1 MKKTDKLIYTDAD
14 KCKTCY
20 TCLREC
26 PAKAIRIFEGR
37 AEVKSA
43 LCIGC
48 GNCVRV
54 CGRGAKKFYD
64 STGEALELLASGA
77 EVAALL
83 APSWPCQFPEW
94 EPWRLA
100 GMLRALG
107 FKYVHEVAFGADL
120 VSLRYQELLTHPA
133 NTRMIASTCPAVVSH
148 ITKYFPD
155 LVPNLAPIVS
165 PMVASA
171 LVARRLHGAAVK
183 TVFIGPCI
191 AKKAESLEMG
201 IDAALT
207 LSELDR
213 IFREKGE
220 ELKVVPSDFDLPHAG
235 KGRIYPIGRGLLQSA
250 GIPEDL
256 LTGNAVSAGG
266 RIEFAEAIKE
276 FRNEQLNTRLLE
288 VTSCMGCIM
297 GPGIDND
304 LPLFNRRFQISRYS
318 RMSLADFDAGK
329 WYQDVQRFKD
339 MDLSRG
345 FTPDP
350 QSPPAVPEPALSKV
364 LSELGKNSKEDEL
377 NCGACGYE
385 TCRDHAAAICRG
397 FAEEQM
403 CLPYTIDQLNNSLT
417 TLREFYHELSETRQQ
432 LAHSERMSSMGQLAA
447 GIAHEVNNPLGIV
460 LLYSHMMLERCA
472 DPSMKEGLQ
481 TIAEQS
487 DRCKKIVAGLL
498 HFARQNRVVLE
509 SQDLPELLGGFFKAM
524 ALPPGISVVM
534 ETSMKNAMAEV
545 DKDQFIQAMT
555 NLVVNAADAMP
566 GGGRVS
572 VRLRDTAGGVSIE
585 VSDTGI
591 GIPAENLP
599 KIFTPFFTTK
609 QIGKG
614 TGLGLAIT
622 YGIVKMHKG
631 ELKLVSNSDPRS
643 GPTGTVFTITI
654 PREGA

>member
-1 MKKTDKLIYTDAD
+1 MKKTDKLIWTDAD
-14 KCKTCY
+14 KCRTCY
-20 TCLREC
+20 TCVREC
-26 PAKAIRIFEGR
+26 PAKAIRIYKGR
-37 AEVKSA
+37 AEVMSE

-64 STGEALELLASGA
+64 STAETLALLASGA
-77 EVAALL
+77 PAAALV

-94 EPWRLA
+94 DQRRLVGA
-100 GMLRALG
+100 LRALG

-120 VSLRYQELLTHPA
+120 VSLRYQELLTSPA

-155 LVPNLAPIVS
+155 LVPRLAPIVS
-165 PMVASA
+165 PMAAAA
-171 LVARRLHGAAVK
+171 LVARRLHGAELK
-183 TVFIGPCI
+183 TVFIGPCV
-191 AKKAESLEMG
+191 AKKAEALDTG
-201 IDAALT
+201 VDAALT

-220 ELKVVPSDFDLPHAG
+220 ALKMVPSDFDPPHAG
-235 KGRIYPIGRGLLQSA
+235 KGRLYAIGRGLLQSA

-256 LTGNAVSAGG
+256 LTGNAVSAAG
-266 RIEFAEAIKE
+266 RLEYVEAIKE

-297 GPGIDND
+297 GPGIDKN
-304 LPLFNRRFQISRYS
+304 LPFFNRRFQVSRCARVS
-318 RMSLADFDAGK
+318 MADFDAYK
-329 WYQDVQRFKD
+329 WYQEVQRFAD
-339 MDLSRG
+339 LDLSRA
-345 FTPDP
+345 FKPDP
-350 QSPPAVPEPALSKV
+350 QPSPAVPPDSLAKV
-364 LSELGKNSKEDEL
+364 MVELGKNGPEDEL

-403 CLPYTIDQLNNSLT
+403 CLPYTIDQLNNSLS
-417 TLREFYHELSETRQQ
+417 TLGEYYRELSETRQQ
-432 LAHSERMSSMGQLAA
+432 LANSERLSSMGQLAA

-460 LLYSHMMLERCA
+460 LLYSHMMLERCT
-472 DPSMKEGLQ
+472 DPAMKDGLL

-487 DRCKKIVAGLL
+487 DRCKKIVSGLL
-498 HFARQNRVVLE
+498 HFARQNRVALE
-509 SQDLPELLGGFFKAM
+509 RSDLPALIGGFLKTM
-524 ALPPGISVVM
+524 ALPRGVSASL
-534 ETSMKNAMAEV
+534 ESSMKDPMAEV
-545 DKDQFIQAMT
+545 DKDQLLQAVT

-566 GGGRVS
+566 GGGRIA
-572 VRLRDTAGGVSIE
+572 VRLADTGGEVSIE
-585 VSDTGI
+585 VADTGV
-591 GIPAENLP
+591 GISKDNLS
-599 KIFTPFFTTK
+599 KIYTPFFTTK

-622 YGIVKMHKG
+622 YGIVKMHRGAIKA
-631 ELKLVSNSDPRS
+631 VSNCDPS
-643 GPTGTVFTITI
+643 AGPTGTTFTITL